1 MDILFLDHTQSWC
14 SWEFRTLELLNS
26 LALCNILVKQFETS
40 NSEYVASQHHSF
52 RKSKRPSEKADSSG
66 NDHQDSEECTIGV
79 TGLEALYEAVPNCR
93 SLDSLA
99 LSVRCAA
106 AHIESQIT
114 SLTTMHISCLVYD
127 L

>member
-1 MDILFLDHTQSWC
+1 MVQLGISDLGAIELAGALQHC
-14 SWEFRTLELLNS
+14 SEAIRNLELRVCRS
-26 LALCNILVKQFETS
+26 H
-40 NSEYVASQHHSF
+40 HHSF
-52 RKSKRPSEKADSSG
+52 RKNKRPSEKADSSG
-66 NDHQDSEECTIGV
+66 NDHQASEECTIGV

-106 AHIESQIT
+106 VHIESRIT
-114 SLTTMHISCLVYD
+114 SLTTTHIPCLVYD